1 MKNNIIV
8 IWIQSNLVTI
18 IAKHMPGDY
27 DIEYASPWAGANFLP
42 SNMNRGSEWERRTWL
57 HIQRLATQVPEAGI
71 HLQLR

>member
-42 SNMNRGSEWERRTWL
+42 SNMNRGSEWGRRTWL